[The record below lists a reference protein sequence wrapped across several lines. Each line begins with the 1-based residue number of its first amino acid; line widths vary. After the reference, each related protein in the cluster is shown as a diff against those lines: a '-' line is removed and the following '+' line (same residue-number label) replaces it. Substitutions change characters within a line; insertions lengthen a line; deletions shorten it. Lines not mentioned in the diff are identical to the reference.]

1 MKTRIRYVDT
11 TTIEGLNLA
20 NLLIWQGW
28 RVASTGTYGVKFYK
42 IYLK

>member
-11 TTIEGLNLA
+11 STQEGLNIA
-20 NLLIWQGW
+20 NLLVWQGW
-28 RVASTGTYGVKFYK
+28 RIASTTPYGVKFYK